1 MRDYYSNKPKGNP
14 HSSPNSI
21 EYSIGLLEK
30 ALGFVKVFGLTNI
43 PPGVKSVL
51 DYAIRVGDLS
61 PKKLELADLNYH
73 QKYERK
79 SS

>member
-1 MRDYYSNKPKGNP
+1 MRAYNP
-14 HSSPNSI
+14 NTRKEPSSNSI

-30 ALGFVKVFGLTNI
+30 AVGFVRVFGLRNI

-51 DYAIRVGDLS
+51 DYAIRAGDLS
-61 PKKLELADLNYH
+61 QKQLELADLNYH